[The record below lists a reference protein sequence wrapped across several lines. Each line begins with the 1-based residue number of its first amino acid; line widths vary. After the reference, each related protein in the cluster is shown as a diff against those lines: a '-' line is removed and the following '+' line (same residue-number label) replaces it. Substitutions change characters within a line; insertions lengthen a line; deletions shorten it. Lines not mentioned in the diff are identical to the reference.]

1 MIVAIYSL
9 SFCPTSVT
17 LCYPSHGHY
26 GERKL
31 AGQQSMHLIDL
42 QTLLVWVGDST
53 VPRASESG

>member
-31 AGQQSMHLIDL
+31 QVNSQCIQLICR
-42 QTLLVWVGDST
+42 
-53 VPRASESG
+53 PP